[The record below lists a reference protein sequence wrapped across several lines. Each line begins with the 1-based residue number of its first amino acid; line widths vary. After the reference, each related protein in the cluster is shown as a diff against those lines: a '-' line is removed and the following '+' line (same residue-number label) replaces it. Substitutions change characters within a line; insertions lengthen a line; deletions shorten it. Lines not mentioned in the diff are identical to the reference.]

1 MPDFREDAVVG
12 FFIFIA
18 EFDQDEVVFFGKGFE
33 EWELGTI
40 YALPGKPHAGED
52 GDAAFLWLVLNFGL
66 AEGSLLNQAVD
77 TLFDE
82 VVFLVVD
89 VGRAEIDVVG
99 ESVDAG

>member
-1 MPDFREDAVVG
+1 MNWNDIRSAFS
-12 FFIFIA
+12 
-18 EFDQDEVVFFGKGFE
+18 
-33 EWELGTI
+33 
-40 YALPGKPHAGED
+40 KPHAGED
-52 GDAAFLWLVLNFGL
+52 GDAAFLGWFLISVWREF
-66 AEGSLLNQAVD
+66 ANQAVD